1 MPEQILERFKQ
12 WLRPEWKSAFLAS
25 VVIGFLIHLY
35 AFVNYLPNH
44 DGLINIH
51 NTQLKF
57 QLGRFFL
64 GPFSGISS
72 YFDLPFVIGV
82 LSILYLAVTV
92 VLIVE
97 ILKLRKTPSI
107 WLTAGLVVS
116 FPTIASTFSYMFTA
130 DGYMMGFLLAALAIL
145 VTQKFRYGF
154 IAGALIFYLSVGIY
168 QANLPLALTLIALV
182 WLQDLLYGN
191 KKIKV
196 IIYKWISYV
205 LMIGVGMILY
215 AITFKTYQTYFA
227 GEITDYQGLSEIGSG
242 SLSLLDSFVAI
253 KDSMV
258 AFFFG
263 GFRADI
269 AMTFLDVL
277 NVLLVAVIIAGFV
290 WALRKLSIIHIIL
303 AVGIFIMMPVLAYCM
318 YFVSPGVEYHMLM
331 VMGLVSFYL
340 LPILLYDRMGTEKR
354 VGRGLAWSTV
364 IVLGLTVFNFGL
376 IANIS
381 YFNTTLKYEKSIS
394 YANRVLDR
402 IEQTPGYENVTKLAI
417 FGTYYLKSELG
428 SSTIPD
434 KLPSM
439 TGVIGETM
447 LAQPYHY
454 QYLFANEFG
463 ESFHLA
469 SEVEKKSIQESEWFE
484 GMPTWPHPD
493 SVRVEGDMIVIKL
506 NK

>member
-1 MPEQILERFKQ
+1 MPEQILEKFKT
-12 WLRPEWKSAFLAS
+12 WLRPEWKSAFIAS

-57 QLGRFFL
+57 KLGRFFL

-72 YFDLPFVIGV
+72 FFDLPFVIGV
-82 LSILYLAVTV
+82 MSIFYLAITV

-97 ILKLRKTPSI
+97 ILKLRKTLSI

-116 FPTIASTFSYMFTA
+116 FPTVASTFSYMFTA
-130 DGYMMGFLLAALAIL
+130 DGYMMGFLLAALAVL
-145 VTQKFRYGF
+145 VTQKFKYGF

-168 QANLPLALTLIALV
+168 QANLPFALTLIALV
-182 WLQDLLYGN
+182 WLQDLLFGN
-191 KKIKV
+191 RKIKV
-196 IIYKWISYV
+196 MVYKWTSYV
-205 LMIGVGMILY
+205 WTIGIGMILY

-227 GEITDYQGLSEIGSG
+227 GEITDYQGLSEIGAG
-242 SLSLLDSFVAI
+242 SLNLLSAFVAI
-253 KDSMV
+253 KDSMLN
-258 AFFFG
+258 FFFG
-263 GFRADI
+263 GFQADI
-269 AMTFLDVL
+269 PMTFMDVL
-277 NVLLVAVIIAGFV
+277 NIVLVFITIAGLI
-290 WALRKLSIIHIIL
+290 WALRRLSIGHIVL
-303 AVGIFIMMPVLAYCM
+303 VVGVFVMMPVLSYCM

-331 VMGLVSFYL
+331 VMGLVSFYI
-340 LPILLYDRMGTEKR
+340 LPILFYDQMISEKR
-354 VGRGLAWSTV
+354 FGQGIAWSTV

-402 IEQTPGYENVTKLAI
+402 MEQTDGYENVTKLAI

-439 TGVIGETM
+439 TGVIGETI

-469 SEVEKKSIQESEWFE
+469 SELEKNTIQDSEWFE
-484 GMPTWPHPD
+484 EMPTWPHPD
-493 SVRVEGDMIVIKL
+493 SIRVKGDIIVIKL